1 MKILLFLLM
10 PVFMFGQ
17 AKGDLY
23 HFTQTDTL
31 SASDEVILT
40 FTDRNGAEMDFT
52 RQYDYS
58 ILVTA
63 DSLSGSNAG
72 TVNLQ
77 VSNGTIWTTIDTDAI
92 DGTTRQFFL
101 YEGTLKARYIRVQVT
116 TPSGAKSIALNTQGA
131 AKRVK

>member
-1 MKILLFLLM
+1 VDLFN
-10 PVFMFGQ
+10 FS
-17 AKGDLY
+17 
-23 HFTQTDTL
+23 QTDTL
-31 SASDEVILT
+31 GASEELLVSFLDKK
-40 FTDRNGAEMDFT
+40 GAEVDFT

-77 VSNGTIWTTIDTDAI
+77 VSNGNIWTTIDTDTI

-101 YEGTLKARYIRVQVT
+101 YEGIIRARKLRVQVT
-116 TPSGAKSIALNTQGA
+116 TPSGAKSIALNVQA
-131 AKRVK
+131 SAKRVK